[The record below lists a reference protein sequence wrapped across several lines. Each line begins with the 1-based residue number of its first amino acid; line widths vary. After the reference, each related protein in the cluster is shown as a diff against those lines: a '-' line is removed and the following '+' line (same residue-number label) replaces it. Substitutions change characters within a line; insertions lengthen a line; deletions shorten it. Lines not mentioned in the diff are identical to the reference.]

1 MIMRA
6 REPMGRAREELHMK
20 ADRIQEMERYIIQ
33 RGTASM
39 EELRGHF
46 DISMNTV
53 RRDVAELLA
62 RGTVIKVYGG
72 VCARPTDQT
81 LTPYEVRRRG
91 SEGAKAA
98 IGSKAAELVR
108 DGDVIFVDSGTT
120 TLQMIDHLA
129 HRRDVTIITNNIEA
143 IVRALPHESITIIA
157 LPGQVRRKT
166 HSLTGEDAVRYLRR
180 FNIRT
185 AFIAAT
191 GVSDHGVTNS
201 SPMEYEIKKCAVE
214 SADRTVLLIAE
225 AKFGVTG
232 LMTFAQLSDFDAL
245 VTDVQPEAAVC
256 RRLEEEGVEL
266 IVADA

>member
-1 MIMRA
+1 
-6 REPMGRAREELHMK
+6 MK

-39 EELRGHF
+39 EELRVQF

-53 RRDVAELLA
+53 RRDVVELLQ
-62 RGTVIKVYGG
+62 RGTVTKVYGG
-72 VCARPTDQT
+72 VCARPTEQA

-91 SEGAKAA
+91 SESAKSA
-98 IGSKAAELVR
+98 IGRQAAKLVN

-129 HRRDVTIITNNIEA
+129 DKRDLTIITNNLEA
-143 IVRALPHESITIIA
+143 IFRALPHENITIIA

-166 HSLTGEDAVRYLRR
+166 HSLTGDDAVRYLRR

-185 AFIAAT
+185 AFMAST
-191 GVSDHGVTNS
+191 GLSSHGVTNS

-214 SADRTVLLIAE
+214 SAEKTVLLIAE

-245 VTDVQPEAAVC
+245 VTDALPSEENRKGLQAA
-256 RRLEEEGVEL
+256 GVEL
-266 IVADA
+266 IVAEA